1 MTNAQ
6 KSYTM
11 TSAQFIWRHTMIN
24 AQFVFNLL
32 TKQDMINVVAFM
44 EENKDATLAATIYWL
59 YEVIDVD
66 GEDVICERD
75 HDHDLPYAA
84 HMRQW
89 RMDVCARYNLDDI
102 DDDEA
107 LPF

>member
-6 KSYTM
+6 
-11 TSAQFIWRHTMIN
+11 FIFN
-24 AQFVFNLL
+24 AL
-32 TKQDMINVVAFM
+32 TKQDMIYVVSFM
-44 EENKDATLAATIYWL
+44 EENKDATLAAAINWL
-59 YEVIDVD
+59 FEVVIVD

-75 HDHDLPYAA
+75 HDLPYAE

-102 DDDEA
+102 DDDGY
-107 LPF
+107 PF